1 MIALLIEIDGER
13 YVLAGV
19 EDWSLISAHL
29 TAMRGVGGDSEAKNK
44 EDEIEISVG
53 GLTRPDAS
61 KQRFHFRWPRR
72 ELGVGSSVK
81 ITVVDADKCD
91 PPVKRY
97 RSDKEVQ
104 ENPFTDGEM
113 REMRRQDYL
122 KLKEEF
128 EPKGDG

>member
-1 MIALLIEIDGER
+1 MIALVVEIDGEK
-13 YVLAGV
+13 YLVAGV

-29 TAMRGVGGDSEAKNK
+29 TAMRGSAGDSEAKNP
-44 EDEIEISVG
+44 EDEIDLAIG

-72 ELGVGSSVK
+72 ELKVGSSVK
-81 ITVVDADKCD
+81 ITVVDVQECD
-91 PPVKRY
+91 APIKRY

-104 ENPFTDGEM
+104 ESPFTEEEM

-128 EPKGDG
+128 ER

>member
-1 MIALLIEIDGER
+1 MIALLIEIDGQK

-44 EDEIEISVG
+44 EDEIDLSIG

-61 KQRFHFRWPRR
+61 KQKFHFRWARR
-72 ELGVGSSVK
+72 ELNVGSSVK
-81 ITVVDADKCD
+81 ITILDSQDCD
-91 PPVKRY
+91 PPIKRF
-97 RSDKEVQ
+97 RSDKEIQ
-104 ENPFTDGEM
+104 ESAFTDDEM

-122 KLKEEF
+122 KLREEF
-128 EPKGDG
+128 GSKGDG